1 MLSIRDLE
9 KGTYIVLEG
18 EPYEVTD
25 RFFRSK
31 QQREAT
37 AVVTVKNLI
46 NGKVLEKTFQAAA
59 VIEEAKLE
67 ESTAQYQ
74 YRENDDFFFMNEQSY
89 EQFTIDKIRLGDSA
103 NYLTEGISVKIKSF
117 QEKPITISLPAE
129 VKLKVTQAPPGIKGD
144 TESGGSK
151 IVTLE
156 TGLQI
161 SVPLHIKEGD
171 ILKLKTK
178 TGKYVGKE

>member
-1 MLSIRDLE
+1 MLSIRDLA
-9 KGTYIVLEG
+9 KGSYIVLEG
-18 EPYEVTD
+18 EPYEVVD

-59 VIEEAKLE
+59 AIEEAKLE
-67 ESTAQYQ
+67 ESKAQYL
-74 YRENDDFFFMNEQSY
+74 YRENDDFIFMDNDTY
-89 EQFTIDKIRLGDSA
+89 EQTPINVSALGESA
-103 NYLTEGISVKIKSF
+103 AYLTDGISARILSF
-117 QEKPITISLPAE
+117 QGKPISIDLPPE
-129 VKLKVTQAPPGIKGD
+129 VKLKVTEAPPGIKGD

-151 IVTLE
+151 IVTVE
-156 TGLQI
+156 TGFKI

-171 ILKLKTK
+171 IVKIKTK
-178 TGKYVGKE
+178 TGKYAGKE

>member
-18 EPYEVTD
+18 EPYEVID

-46 NGKVLEKTFQAAA
+46 NGKVFEKTFQAAA
-59 VIEEAKLE
+59 AIEEARLE
-67 ESTAQYQ
+67 ESKAQYL
-74 YRENDDFFFMNEQSY
+74 YKENDDYFFMDEQTY
-89 EQFTIDKIRLGDSA
+89 EQFAINKNKLGESAYYLAEGTTIKIL
-103 NYLTEGISVKIKSF
+103 SF
-117 QEKPITISLPAE
+117 QEKPISVMLPPE
-129 VKLKVTQAPPGIKGD
+129 VKLKVIQAPPGIKGD

-151 IVTLE
+151 IVITE

-171 ILKLKTK
+171 ILKIKTK

>member
-1 MLSIRDLE
+1 MFSIRDLE
-9 KGTYIVLEG
+9 KGTYIVLDG

-74 YRENDDFFFMNEQSY
+74 YRENDDFYFMDEQSY
-89 EQFTIDKIRLGDSA
+89 EQFAINKETLRETA
-103 NYLTEGISVKIKSF
+103 FYLTEGIIVKIKSF
-117 QEKPITISLPAE
+117 QGKPITVALPAE
-129 VKLKVTQAPPGIKGD
+129 VKLKVTQAPPDIKGD

-151 IVTLE
+151 TVTLE

-171 ILKLKTK
+171 ILRIKTK
-178 TGKYVGKE
+178 TGKYDGKE